1 MTRITTSPTRVYRE
15 RVSPMRV
22 ITPSARI
29 YRRDVTSPV
38 KVIQS
43 PARVMS
49 IRVRPSTLSREFDRI
64 DRKYRGSPVR
74 ELDGYLNSSYSTVNC
89 LFYFVCYLCQRV

>member
-1 MTRITTSPTRVYRE
+1 MTRITTSPSRVYRE

-38 KVIQS
+38 KIVQS

-64 DRKYRGSPVR
+64 ERKYRGSPIR
-74 ELDGYLNSSYSTVNC
+74 ELDGYLNSSYSTVIC
-89 LFYFVCYLCQRV
+89 FCYLLFFICVST